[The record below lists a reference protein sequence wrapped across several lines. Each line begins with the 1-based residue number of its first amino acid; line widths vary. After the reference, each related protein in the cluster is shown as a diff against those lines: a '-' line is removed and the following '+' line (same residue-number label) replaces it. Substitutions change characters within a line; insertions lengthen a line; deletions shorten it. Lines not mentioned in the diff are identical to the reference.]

1 MIVYDGLKS
10 EFLKECFNETIAES
24 VRSSVLA
31 KMGRHTPESEYRA
44 WVNSLNYMY
53 KVLTDPEIPDDSGI
67 AIEYNVPQ
75 TAKRVDF
82 MISGYDRVGRSNVVI
97 IELKQWSQLGAVE
110 ESESLVHTF
119 FENGS
124 RQVVHPSY
132 QAWSYA
138 QLIMDYNTHVQD
150 NSVLLHPCAYLHNYI
165 RKPPDPL
172 DYAQYQD
179 YLDEAPAY
187 SKGQAEELQKFIKQF
202 VSVGDRKKILYEID
216 QGKIR
221 PSKRLQDAIMGMV
234 KGNREFVMID
244 EQRNAYEGILHMAR
258 MCENDGKKRT
268 VIVQGGPGTGKTV
281 IAINLLATL
290 TNEGIVA
297 QYVTKTT
304 APREV
309 YKAKLKGYKK
319 KSYIDN
325 MFKGSGCY
333 INVEKNN
340 AGVLIADEAH
350 RLRKRNQYD
359 HGENQIKEIINGAL
373 CSVFF
378 IDESQRVTVQ
388 DIGSIDEIKKWADY
402 FNSEVSYFELLS
414 QFRCNGSNGYL
425 AWLDDVLQI
434 RETANYTMEGLDFD
448 FKVFDSASALYDAIK
463 EKNNSKNQARLVAG
477 YCWNWNPH
485 EINNTDFHDIQ
496 IGDFAMSWNLG
507 KGVYALEDTSINEVG
522 CIHTTQGLEFDYIG
536 VILGNDL
543 RCVDG
548 HLVTD
553 YRARAK
559 TDQSVKGLKKMEKEN
574 PAEAKKLADEI
585 IKNTYRTLMS
595 RGMKGCYI
603 YCCDEELNKYF
614 KRRAAL
620 CS

>member
-1 MIVYDGLKS
+1 M
-10 EFLKECFNETIAES
+10 
-24 VRSSVLA
+24 
-31 KMGRHTPESEYRA
+31 
-44 WVNSLNYMY
+44 
-53 KVLTDPEIPDDSGI
+53 
-67 AIEYNVPQ
+67 
-75 TAKRVDF
+75 
-82 MISGYDRVGRSNVVI
+82 
-97 IELKQWSQLGAVE
+97 
-110 ESESLVHTF
+110 
-119 FENGS
+119 
-124 RQVVHPSY
+124 
-132 QAWSYA
+132 
-138 QLIMDYNTHVQD
+138 
-150 NSVLLHPCAYLHNYI
+150 
-165 RKPPDPL
+165 
-172 DYAQYQD
+172 
-179 YLDEAPAY
+179 
-187 SKGQAEELQKFIKQF
+187 
-202 VSVGDRKKILYEID
+202 
-216 QGKIR
+216 
-221 PSKRLQDAIMGMV
+221 
-234 KGNREFVMID
+234 
-244 EQRNAYEGILHMAR
+244 
-258 MCENDGKKRT
+258 
-268 VIVQGGPGTGKTV
+268 
-281 IAINLLATL
+281 
-290 TNEGIVA
+290 
-297 QYVTKTT
+297 
-304 APREV
+304 
-309 YKAKLKGYKK
+309 
-319 KSYIDN
+319 
-325 MFKGSGCY
+325 
-333 INVEKNN
+333 
-340 AGVLIADEAH
+340 
-350 RLRKRNQYD
+350 
-359 HGENQIKEIINGAL
+359 
-373 CSVFF
+373 FF

-463 EKNNSKNQARLVAG
+463 DKNNSKNQARLVAG